1 MREITRDTT
10 ARPLGRHSVFGEI
23 RSRAYNIICILR
35 RGYRRGS
42 ASVRSKVKI
51 ICLSARELREDIEK
65 SQKKVGEIFGGRG

>member
-42 ASVRSKVKI
+42 ASAGSKVKNYLPVSKGI
-51 ICLSARELREDIEK
+51 KGK
-65 SQKKVGEIFGGRG
+65 S